1 LSLGRCTLIGLFTGR
16 VDFAEALGDGRIVL
30 DGDPTALG
38 TLVSVIGTTERN
50 FPIVTP

>member
-1 LSLGRCTLIGLFTGR
+1 LIELFTGPL
-16 VDFAEALGDGRIVL
+16 DFGEALGDGRIAL
-30 DGDPTALG
+30 DGDPIALG